1 MFTLIRIIFKL
12 SLVIILFPFWFIF
25 IRNRKGVTVKDLPES
40 YKFWFKE
47 VNRSYLQLMDVHL
60 KLSVTNDIVFS
71 SMVRLPKND
80 LLKLKAKHDE
90 LIKELKDELVW
101 LDWAI
106 DQNGNKMAS
115 ETKAFL
121 GKVRSVARDIYEYNL
136 GVNELVENYEKEIK
150 G

>member
-1 MFTLIRIIFKL
+1 
-12 SLVIILFPFWFIF
+12 V
-25 IRNRKGVTVKDLPES
+25 NDLPES

-47 VNRSYLQLMDVHL
+47 VNRSHLQLMDIYV

-71 SMVRLPKND
+71 SMVRLPKDD

-101 LDWAI
+101 LDWAM

-115 ETKAFL
+115 ATKAFL